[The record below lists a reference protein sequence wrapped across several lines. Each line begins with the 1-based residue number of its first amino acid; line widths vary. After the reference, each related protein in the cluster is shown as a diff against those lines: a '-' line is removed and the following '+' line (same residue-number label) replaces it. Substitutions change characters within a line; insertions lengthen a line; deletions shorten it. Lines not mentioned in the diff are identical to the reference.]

1 MERISIQ
8 RYWLILVLAVV
19 ALWPVWRW
27 YGMRVIYGSD
37 ELGGVVAILTALVFL
52 YTSKPQRINP
62 IGISWSIPLALLVA
76 YVVSYNYLPPLLR
89 AVLAMALLANLV
101 SQFWFHKHF
110 QLGLSALLFLSLP
123 VMASLQ
129 FYLGYPM
136 RVVVGS
142 IAELLLQLNGLSVI
156 REGTVLSW
164 GSQTISIDAPCS
176 GVKLLWVSGY
186 LASALA
192 CFLRLSARQTLIF
205 FAMIMVVVLWSNVFR
220 STALFYL
227 EAGILP
233 MQSWMHDGVGL
244 LVFLFSAGVIVCC
257 GLLVSKK
264 AVWFR
269 KSLLH
274 SV

>member
-8 RYWLILVLAVV
+8 RYWMILVLAVV

-27 YGMRVIYGSD
+27 YGVRVIHSSD
-37 ELGGVVAILTALVFL
+37 ELGGVVAILTVLVFL
-52 YTSKPQRINP
+52 YTSKPRRENP
-62 IGISWSIPLALLVA
+62 VGISWPIPLALLVA
-76 YVVSYNYLPPLLR
+76 YIVSYYYLPPLLR
-89 AVLAMALLANLV
+89 AVLAMALIANLI

-110 QLGLSALLFLSLP
+110 HLGLSALLILSLP
-123 VMASLQ
+123 LMASLQ

-142 IAELLLQLNGLSVI
+142 MAELLLQLNGLSVI

-164 GSQTISIDAPCS
+164 GSRIISIDAPCS

-205 FAMIMVVVLWSNVFR
+205 FAMIMVVVLWANVFR

-244 LVFLFSAGVIVCC
+244 LVFLFSASTIVWC
-257 GLLVSKK
+257 GLLVSGKV
-264 AVWFR
+264 VWLR

-274 SV
+274 SA